1 MKAKTNEVSLID
13 QHDEYLKMKK
23 KLMMNK
29 RKRKRRRRISSHSS
43 DHTESDQ
50 EDDLSDLSDLSEGAF
65 RNLMKLKMY
74 FSCLTNP
81 VLPRKAQNNNI
92 RCHSVNNADLVSLKS
107 KLNINLTE
115 FGKICVS
122 AGIYLFKVN
131 NRNTRIM
138 FEICSKLT
146 IKILERLH

>member
-29 RKRKRRRRISSHSS
+29 RKRKRRRRISCHSS

-50 EDDLSDLSDLSEGAF
+50 EDDLSDLSDLSEGTF

-74 FSCLTNP
+74 FSCLSNP
-81 VLPRKAQNNNI
+81 
-92 RCHSVNNADLVSLKS
+92 
-107 KLNINLTE
+107 
-115 FGKICVS
+115 
-122 AGIYLFKVN
+122 
-131 NRNTRIM
+131 NRVT
-138 FEICSKLT
+138 
-146 IKILERLH
+146 